1 VRQLSATLE
10 RQPVAD
16 AMADTS
22 LTSIAEL
29 FREHARGLLGRARR
43 VLGSQADAED
53 AVQEV
58 MVLLLESPSVLGSVD
73 RMAAWLYTLVRR
85 RAIDILRAKT
95 RRRRREGEDLVGE
108 LLDQT
113 ADIGAALEN
122 EELARVLADAIRE
135 LPEPLANAF
144 TANAIEGVTF
154 RELSERTGVPMGT
167 LMARKKRATD
177 RIRERL
183 RREGL
188 LTEAAS
194 RTGRKENHNASA

>member
-1 VRQLSATLE
+1 
-10 RQPVAD
+10 VAD
-16 AMADTS
+16 AMAHSS

-58 MVLLLESPSVLGSVD
+58 MVALLESPNVLGSVD
-73 RMAAWLYTLVRR
+73 LVAAWLYTLVKR

-95 RRRRREGEDLVGE
+95 RRRRREGEDLVEE

-113 ADIGAALEN
+113 ADLGQALES
-122 EELARVLADAIRE
+122 EELARALADAIRE
-135 LPEPLANAF
+135 LPEPLASAF
-144 TANAIEGVTF
+144 TANAIDGITF
-154 RELSERTGVPMGT
+154 REMSERTGVPMGT

-183 RREGL
+183 RGGGL
-188 LTEAAS
+188 LGEVVS
-194 RTGRKENHNASA
+194 PVDRKENHYESA